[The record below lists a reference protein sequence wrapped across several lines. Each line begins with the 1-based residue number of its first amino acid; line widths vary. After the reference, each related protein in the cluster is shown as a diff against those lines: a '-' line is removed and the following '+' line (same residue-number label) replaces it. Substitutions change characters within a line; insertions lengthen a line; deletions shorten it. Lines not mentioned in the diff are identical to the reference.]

1 MGKNNLLQKTA
12 AAGLLLAC
20 AASAEAGKFEGFY
33 LGIGGAHIPEFAAVQ
48 RAAYPDNQ
56 SLWDSLWGELR
67 LGASYAVVDQL
78 SVDLRLDGLLHYY
91 ADASTSHF
99 DSLILPGLGAVYVL
113 SPGPPSL
120 YIGADVSFPL
130 FSTGSERF
138 SLESDGPGLGLTIG
152 WVQPGILFEIG
163 YRLLPVRV
171 SGPAQKPRRTLGC
184 VSLRMMRPFSLGTA
198 YLFT

>member
-1 MGKNNLLQKTA
+1 LF
-12 AAGLLLAC
+12 LAC
-20 AASAEAGKFEGFY
+20 VASAEAGKFSGFY
-33 LGIGGAHIPEFAAVQ
+33 LGIGGAHIPDFAAVQ

-67 LGASYAVVDQL
+67 LGASYTVVDQL
-78 SVDLRLDGLLHYY
+78 SVDLRLDALLHYY
-91 ADASTSHF
+91 ADVSTSHF
-99 DSLILPGLGAVYVL
+99 DSLIIPSLGAVYAL

-120 YIGADVSFPL
+120 YIGAEVSIPL

-152 WVQPGILFEIG
+152 WVQPGVLFEIG

-171 SGPAQKPRRTLGC
+171 SGPAQEPRRTLGC
-184 VSLRMMRPFSLGTA
+184 LSLRIMRPI
-198 YLFT
+198 LF